1 MKRLKSFFAIFLV
14 LSLVFSFAASAL
26 DFPEPTGNFF
36 VNDFAGVIGSED
48 EETIMSL
55 GAELYTKTSAQV
67 VVVTVETLD
76 GYHVRDYALQLG
88 RDWGVGDEEKNNGV
102 VLLLAVSERQVTIQV
117 GYGLEGCLPDAKT
130 GRILENYAI
139 PYLSNDDFSTG
150 LTEAYKAIISVVS
163 DEYGVET
170 SDGSSYYI
178 DENEY
183 EYVYAD
189 DDFFED
195 DVGELISTIIIIIVL
210 IIIFIGRR
218 RRRIFVGPFFGG
230 PSSFGGSHFGGSHF
244 GGGSHGG
251 GFSGGGGSFG
261 GGGSSRGF

>member
-1 MKRLKSFFAIFLV
+1 MKRFKGILA
-14 LSLVFSFAASAL
+14 LSLVLIFAFSVIASAF
-26 DFPEPTGNFF
+26 DFPEPTNDFF
-36 VNDFAGVIGSED
+36 VNDFAGVIDSED
-48 EETIMSL
+48 EEAIMSL

-67 VVVTVETLD
+67 VVVTVDSLD
-76 GYHVRDYALQLG
+76 GYAVNDYALELG
-88 RDWGVGDEEKNNGV
+88 REWGVGDSEKDNGV
-102 VLLLAVSERQVTIQV
+102 VLLLAISERQVTIQV
-117 GYGLEGCLPDAKT
+117 GYGLEGCLPDGKT
-130 GRILENYAI
+130 GRILDNYAI
-139 PYLSNDDFSTG
+139 PYLKNDDFSTG

-218 RRRIFVGPFFGG
+218 RRRILVGPFFGG
-230 PSSFGGSHFGGSHF
+230 PSSFGGSHF